1 MPEQLGRH
9 QSVAAPKPAP
19 PLGALAGCS
28 RPQGTAGRQTG
39 SNSQALKHP
48 ALQQYYQGAC
58 APVQVWR
65 AAPGALAARAGVQV
79 PWAAGCARPG
89 CRCQSGLDRALRP
102 GEAHGGARRRGRPE
116 RSDRLAP
123 PQLLRHASTVAQAWM
138 VTNDTV

>member
-48 ALQQYYQGAC
+48 ALQQYC
-58 APVQVWR
+58 R
-65 AAPGALAARAGVQV
+65 PGRLRARAGVAGRTWCARCTRWRAGALGGRLREAGLPLPVWLGPCSAAWRSPRRRQ
-79 PWAAGCARPG
+79 AAGA
-89 CRCQSGLDRALRP
+89 A
-102 GEAHGGARRRGRPE
+102 
-116 RSDRLAP
+116 
-123 PQLLRHASTVAQAWM
+123 
-138 VTNDTV
+138 